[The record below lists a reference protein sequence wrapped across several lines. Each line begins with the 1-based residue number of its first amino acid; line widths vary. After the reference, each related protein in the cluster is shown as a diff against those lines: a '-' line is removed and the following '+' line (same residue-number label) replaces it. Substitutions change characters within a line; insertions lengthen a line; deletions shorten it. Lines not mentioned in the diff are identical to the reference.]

1 MVKLDKNEFLQLLKL
16 KVESEFNT
24 LSDFAEFMGVSVSFI
39 SAVLS
44 GKKTPSKSILDFM
57 GFEKIREVT
66 FFYYSKTKSCT
77 CPDCDNYF
85 EALPV
90 PDGEFV
96 TCHLCNSKLT
106 PNGQGDL

>member
-1 MVKLDKNEFLQLLKL
+1 MVKLDKNKFLQLLKL

-44 GKKTPSKSILDFM
+44 GKKTPSKSILDYM
-57 GFEKIREVT
+57 GFEKIREVS

-77 CPDCDNYF
+77 CSKCEHDF

-90 PDGEFV
+90 PDGEFI
-96 TCHLCNSKLT
+96 TCPLCKSKLT